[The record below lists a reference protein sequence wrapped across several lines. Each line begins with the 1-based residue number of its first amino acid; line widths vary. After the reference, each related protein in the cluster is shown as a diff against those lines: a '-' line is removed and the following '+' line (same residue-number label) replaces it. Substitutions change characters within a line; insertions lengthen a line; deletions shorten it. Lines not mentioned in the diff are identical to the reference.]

1 MHKDGRQIHLHK
13 SNGVH
18 HVHATTLSKL
28 CPLEDLRNDDG
39 PPAEIAGEVNLP
51 WTRRLPYRPT
61 EDERMSHSISHLSF
75 RAWCVHNVKGLAHDW
90 SHHGECGPQPDIPMD
105 AKNFCFTN
113 TESVDDAWTI
123 LAMRE
128 KPFQFA
134 GATVLPVRTVS
145 EITVA
150 TIIGYL
156 DCWDRQEFITKC
168 NQQQNMVRR
177 AELLQGRRRPRR
189 TIVESI
195 LEGRRQNNGTQR
207 HSVCLLEYCGAQ
219 VELPWSHLGE
229 FESETS
235 REFW

>member
-1 MHKDGRQIHLHK
+1 MKFHVVNVHGEKITVKAMCELLAVRRPILSANRLVGRGFLVAMGKEGGHKVHKDGREVHLHK

-28 CPLEDLRNDDG
+28 CPLEDLRYDDG
-39 PPAEIAGEVNLP
+39 LPAETAREVNLP

-61 EDERMSHSISHLSF
+61 EDERMSHSISHLPF
-75 RAWCVHNVKGLAHDW
+75 RAWCVPYVKGLARDW
-90 SHHGECGPQPDIPMD
+90 SHRGECGPQPDIPMD

-113 TESVDDAWTI
+113 TESVDDVWTI

-145 EITVA
+145 EIAVA

-156 DCWDRQEFITKC
+156 DCWDRQEVIIKC

-177 AELLQGRRRPRR
+177 AELLQGRR
-189 TIVESI
+189 
-195 LEGRRQNNGTQR
+195 
-207 HSVCLLEYCGAQ
+207 
-219 VELPWSHLGE
+219 
-229 FESETS
+229 
-235 REFW
+235 